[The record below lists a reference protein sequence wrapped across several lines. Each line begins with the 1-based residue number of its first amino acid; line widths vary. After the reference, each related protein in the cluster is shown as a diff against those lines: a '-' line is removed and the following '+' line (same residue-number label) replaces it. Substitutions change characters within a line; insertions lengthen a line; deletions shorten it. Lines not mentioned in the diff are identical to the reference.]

1 MTKKFYMSKTFW
13 INLLLIFVMVI
24 QSYTGF
30 VITPEEQAMIIGV
43 INIIL
48 RFMTGEPLET

>member
-13 INLLLIFVMVI
+13 VNLLLIFVMLI
-24 QSYTGF
+24 QSHTGF